1 MSTKRVLTRKLYAYR
16 HSKKIKGE
24 IVIRRNKLPP
34 THLATVGH
42 PAAPPARSCR
52 VRTTHF
58 ARHRHLWNLLRRI
71 IALTETDRQTDRH
84 RDRQTDTETDTDPQ
98 KSTKRYRGTQRNI
111 QIQR

>member
-16 HSKKIKGE
+16 HTKKMKDE
-24 IVIRRNKLPP
+24 SVIRRNKLHP

-58 ARHRHLWNLLRRI
+58 ARHRHLWNLLRRV
-71 IALTETDRQTDRH
+71 IALTETDRQTDTET
-84 RDRQTDTETDTDPQ
+84 DRQTQTDRQTHSD
-98 KSTKRYRGTQRNI
+98 NLDLD
-111 QIQR
+111 